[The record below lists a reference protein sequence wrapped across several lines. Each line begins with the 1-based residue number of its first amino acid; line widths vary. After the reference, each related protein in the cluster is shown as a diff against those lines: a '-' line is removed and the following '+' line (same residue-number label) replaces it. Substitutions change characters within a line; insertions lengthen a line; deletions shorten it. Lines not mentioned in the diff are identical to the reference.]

1 MTKRLLMS
9 TKDETLGTE
18 CLSNKQLPWIDSHA
32 HLDFDRFDDDRIDVI
47 ERAQARGV
55 TKVISI
61 GTRIDSTKKAIELA
75 ESYPNFIYA
84 SAGFHPLYM
93 GDDHEEGWR
102 QLEDLLC
109 DPRVVGVGETGL
121 DYYYDSTPPQQQRD
135 SFRRHLQLSSRFNKP
150 IIIHIRDAFDDAFKI
165 IDEEGLGAGGVVHC
179 FTGGPEE
186 CQAALDRG
194 LYISLSGIVTFKS
207 AKGLR
212 AATPLI
218 PDDRLLIETDSPFL
232 APTPHRGERNEPSF
246 VVDTAVCVA
255 ALRGQSLERLSHLT
269 IQNTT
274 NLFSLN
280 PPEVL

>member
-1 MTKRLLMS
+1 
-9 TKDETLGTE
+9 
-18 CLSNKQLPWIDSHA
+18 
-32 HLDFDRFDDDRIDVI
+32 
-47 ERAQARGV
+47 
-55 TKVISI
+55 
-61 GTRIDSTKKAIELA
+61 
-75 ESYPNFIYA
+75 
-84 SAGFHPLYM
+84 M

-102 QLEDLLC
+102 QLEDLLS

-135 SFRRHLQLSSRFNKP
+135 SFRRHLQLSRRFNKP
-150 IIIHIRDAFDDAFKI
+150 VIIHIRDAFDDAFRI

-179 FTGGPEE
+179 FTGGYGE

-232 APTPHRGERNEPSF
+232 APTPHRGARNEPSF
-246 VVDTAVCVA
+246 VVDTAMCVA
-255 ALRGQSLERLSHLT
+255 ALRGQSLERLSQLT

-274 NLFSLN
+274 NLFSLT